1 LLGVKEKMYQI
12 TFQTNSL
19 TQFLDITSQV
29 QEVVTKHPHEA
40 SLCTIFVPH
49 TTAGITIN
57 ENADPD
63 VQRDMLLGLERIVPI
78 YKDFKHCE
86 GNSDAHLKASLM
98 GSSVQIIIA
107 NRKLMLGTWQAIYL
121 AEFDGPRR
129 RNVWV
134 NLL

>member
-1 LLGVKEKMYQI
+1 MYNL
-12 TFQTNSL
+12 TFQTNSR
-19 TQFLDITSQV
+19 TQLLDITSQV
-29 QEVVTKHPHEA
+29 QEIVNNHPHEA
-40 SLCTIFVPH
+40 GLCTVFVPH

-63 VQRDMLLGLERIVPI
+63 VQRDMLLGLERTVPI
-78 YKDFKHCE
+78 YKDFKHYE
-86 GNSDAHLKASLM
+86 GNSDAHLKASLI

-107 NRKLMLGTWQAIYL
+107 NRRLLLGTWQGIYL
-121 AEFDGPRR
+121 AEFDGPRC